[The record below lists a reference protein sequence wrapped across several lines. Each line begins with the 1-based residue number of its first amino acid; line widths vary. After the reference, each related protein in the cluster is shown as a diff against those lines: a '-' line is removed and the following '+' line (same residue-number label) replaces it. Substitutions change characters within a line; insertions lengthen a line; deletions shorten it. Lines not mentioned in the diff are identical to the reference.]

1 MQGFVIFIEWKKEGF
16 TGFFLFVTPLYV
28 YVKLTWEGEFAAVA
42 ADTYANLTDV
52 LGETEW
58 SDDSGKMC
66 VLTDCRK
73 QKEICFYWL

>member
-1 MQGFVIFIEWKKEGF
+1 MKKKRLNYFFI
-16 TGFFLFVTPLYV
+16 FVTPLYV
-28 YVKLTWEGEFAAVA
+28 YVKLTWEEEFA
-42 ADTYANLTDV
+42 ADTYANLADV

-58 SDDSGKMC
+58 SDSGKMC

>member
-1 MQGFVIFIEWKKEGF
+1 MQGFVIFIEWKKKAF

-28 YVKLTWEGEFAAVA
+28 YVKLTWEEEFASVA
-42 ADTYANLTDV
+42 ANLTDV

-58 SDDSGKMC
+58 SDSGKMC

-73 QKEICFYWL
+73 LK

>member
-1 MQGFVIFIEWKKEGF
+1 MVLLAF
-16 TGFFLFVTPLYV
+16 FFLSLLLYV
-28 YVKLTWEGEFAAVA
+28 YVKLTWEEEFAAVA
-42 ADTYANLTDV
+42 ANLADV

-73 QKEICFYWL
+73 QKEICFIWL